1 MTNIKGIILAACKRQ
16 TKVIIYQTTTT
27 NKLLNE
33 ALSSFMQGS
42 KTSLLNYLS
51 KLVTASEAEE
61 IAQEAY
67 LKLYLLVKE
76 KPSHHNYI
84 DLLHGLRPMLTL
96 IAKNLALSAIRHKKV
111 EEKYAES
118 QLMLHSQVTT
128 SENLGE
134 YNTEAQVITEN
145 ENLRLIVVINRLPPI
160 CRQVFIQRKLYAKS
174 HQQIA
179 NILNISTKTVENHL
193 TKGLILCRK
202 YMFEQID
209 NKRDDDT
216 NSSEL
221 MSKVVR

>member
-1 MTNIKGIILAACKRQ
+1 
-16 TKVIIYQTTTT
+16 VIIDKTTTA

-33 ALSSFMQGS
+33 SLSLFMQGS

-51 KLVTASEAEE
+51 KLVTTSEAEE

-84 DLLHGLRPMLTL
+84 DLLQGLRPMLTL
-96 IAKNLALSAIRHKKV
+96 IAKNLALSAIRHRKV
-111 EEKYAES
+111 EERYAES
-118 QLMLHSQVTT
+118 LLMMHSQATAADHL
-128 SENLGE
+128 SE
-134 YNTEAQVITEN
+134 YNIEEQVIIKN

-179 NILNISTKTVENHL
+179 SILNISTKTVENHL
-193 TKGLILCRK
+193 TRGLILCRR
-202 YMFEQID
+202 YMFEQIEG
-209 NKRDDDT
+209 KQDDYT
-216 NSSEL
+216 KQ
-221 MSKVVR
+221 SKN

>member
-1 MTNIKGIILAACKRQ
+1 MSNIKGIILAHCKMEI
-16 TKVIIYQTTTT
+16 TVIVYKTTTT
-27 NKLLNE
+27 NQLLNE
-33 ALSSFMQGS
+33 ALSLFMQGS

-51 KLVTASEAEE
+51 KLVTTSEAEE

-84 DLLHGLRPMLTL
+84 DLLQGLRPMLTL

-111 EEKYAES
+111 EERYAES
-118 QLMLHSQVTT
+118 QLMLHSQITT
-128 SENLGE
+128 AEHLGE
-134 YNTEAQVITEN
+134 YNTEEQVITEN

-202 YMFEQID
+202 YMLEHVD
-209 NKRDDDT
+209 SKRDDYT
-216 NSSEL
+216 NPSKPV
-221 MSKVVR
+221 SKVVR